1 MNRKIIRYPVEKVHF
16 LIGGGGGGL
25 TLNFSIHFC
34 LARPHLVLKSEH
46 ANLKLHLCIRSNC
59 SRSPNLTIFY
69 IGHSKL
75 IPVSTQVLSK
85 TISAKRAS
93 KIYRLP
99 SIDLTHTNINTWVN
113 VRSWTLFS
121 SSTRFL
127 SFILYWPFFT
137 FNVKC
142 NGTVLCYVIQAKE
155 LKLSF

>member
-1 MNRKIIRYPVEKVHF
+1 MWILGLKGLRLKSYQFMNQKICKVSGGKSTF
-16 LIGGGGGGL
+16 LNWGGGGL

-85 TISAKRAS
+85 TVSAKRAS
-93 KIYRLP
+93 KIYRLT

-113 VRSWTLFS
+113 VRS
-121 SSTRFL
+121 
-127 SFILYWPFFT
+127 
-137 FNVKC
+137 
-142 NGTVLCYVIQAKE
+142 
-155 LKLSF
+155 